1 MVRVGGFLKT
11 QNRIRRQRARGRFI
25 SPYQVGGTI
34 FGKSTMARYP
44 LMHTSSRLLDLPRQ
58 MKGGTIFGKSTRRR
72 NNPLRFPS
80 MHPEDPNAW
89 AKKMARR
96 RMKGGTIFGTST
108 RMRMSHDPMKVL
120 MADQE
125 KARMERRLKQRMKGG
140 TWLGKG
146 DLRKV
151 LWANQAKARK
161 QKGGNV
167 FSQLKK
173 RIQIDFPHRPF
184 PAAHPI
190 HDWYRL
196 RKGIKRGRR

>member
-44 LMHTSSRLLDLPRQ
+44 LMHTSSRLLDPMVLKHVKQRHK
-58 MKGGTIFGKSTRRR
+58 MKGGTIFTRRR
-72 NNPLRFPS
+72 NTNPLGFPTATERIN
-80 MHPEDPNAW
+80 PAPWRVEQAL
-89 AKKMARR
+89 R
-96 RMKGGTIFGTST
+96 RMKGGG
-108 RMRMSHDPMKVL
+108 KL
-120 MADQE
+120 
-125 KARMERRLKQRMKGG
+125 
-140 TWLGKG
+140 WGKG

-167 FSQLKK
+167 FSKLKK

-190 HDWYRL
+190 HDWYRM

>member
-44 LMHTSSRLLDLPRQ
+44 LMHTSSRLDPMILKHLKQRRQ
-58 MKGGTIFGKSTRRR
+58 MKGGTIFGKFTRRQ
-72 NNPLRFPS
+72 NNPWGLPITTDRINPA
-80 MHPEDPNAW
+80 PWRVKQAL
-89 AKKMARR
+89 R
-96 RMKGGTIFGTST
+96 RMKGGTLFG
-108 RMRMSHDPMKVL
+108 P
-120 MADQE
+120 
-125 KARMERRLKQRMKGG
+125 
-140 TWLGKG
+140 G

-161 QKGGNV
+161 Q
-167 FSQLKK
+167 
-173 RIQIDFPHRPF
+173 RR
-184 PAAHPI
+184 
-190 HDWYRL
+190 

>member
-44 LMHTSSRLLDLPRQ
+44 LMYTSSRLLDQHLQRK
-58 MKGGTIFGKSTRRR
+58 MKGGTIFGKSTRMH

-80 MHPEDPNAW
+80 ASPRINPEPWRVKQAL
-89 AKKMARR
+89 R
-96 RMKGGTIFGTST
+96 RMKGGTMFG
-108 RMRMSHDPMKVL
+108 P
-120 MADQE
+120 
-125 KARMERRLKQRMKGG
+125 
-140 TWLGKG
+140 G

-161 QKGGNV
+161 Q
-167 FSQLKK
+167 
-173 RIQIDFPHRPF
+173 RR
-184 PAAHPI
+184 
-190 HDWYRL
+190 

>member
-1 MVRVGGFLKT
+1 MVRVGGFLKS
-11 QNRIRRQRARGRFI
+11 QNRIRRQRARGRFV

-44 LMHTSSRLLDLPRQ
+44 LMNTTHR
-58 MKGGTIFGKSTRRR
+58 I
-72 NNPLRFPS
+72 NPEPWRVKQAL
-80 MHPEDPNAW
+80 
-89 AKKMARR
+89 R
-96 RMKGGTIFGTST
+96 RMKGGTIFSQST
-108 RMRMSHDPMKVL
+108 RRQNNPLGFPSATTQINPEPWRV
-120 MADQE
+120 
-125 KARMERRLKQRMKGG
+125 KQALRRMKG
-140 TWLGKG
+140 G

-167 FSQLKK
+167 FSKLKK

-184 PAAHPI
+184 PSAHPM

>member
-44 LMHTSSRLLDLPRQ
+44 LMHTSSRLLDPMILNHLKQRRK
-58 MKGGTIFGKSTRRR
+58 MKGGTIFGKSTRMR
-72 NNPLRFPS
+72 NNPLGFPS
-80 MHPEDPNAW
+80 ASHRINPEPWRVKQAL
-89 AKKMARR
+89 R
-96 RMKGGTIFGTST
+96 RMKGGTIFG
-108 RMRMSHDPMKVL
+108 P
-120 MADQE
+120 
-125 KARMERRLKQRMKGG
+125 
-140 TWLGKG
+140 G

-161 QKGGNV
+161 QKGGNI
-167 FSQLKK
+167 FSKLKK

-184 PAAHPI
+184 PVAHPM
-190 HDWYRL
+190 HDSYRL
-196 RKGIKRGRR
+196 RKGTKPLGRWSFNPP

>member
-11 QNRIRRQRARGRFI
+11 QNRVRRQRARGRFI

-44 LMHTSSRLLDLPRQ
+44 LMNTTHRINPEPWRVKQALRR
-58 MKGGTIFGKSTRRR
+58 MKGGTIFGKSTHRQ
-72 NNPLRFPS
+72 NNPFGFPS
-80 MHPEDPNAW
+80 ASSRINPAPWRVKQAL
-89 AKKMARR
+89 R
-96 RMKGGTIFGTST
+96 RMKGGTLFG
-108 RMRMSHDPMKVL
+108 P
-120 MADQE
+120 
-125 KARMERRLKQRMKGG
+125 
-140 TWLGKG
+140 G

-161 QKGGNV
+161 QKGGNI
-167 FSQLKK
+167 FSKLKK

-184 PAAHPI
+184 PSAHPI
-190 HDWYRL
+190 HDWYRM

>member
-44 LMHTSSRLLDLPRQ
+44 LMYTSSRLLEPWQLVQ
-58 MKGGTIFGKSTRRR
+58 HQRR
-72 NNPLRFPS
+72 
-80 MHPEDPNAW
+80 
-89 AKKMARR
+89 K
-96 RMKGGTIFGTST
+96 MKGGTIFGTST
-108 RMRMSHDPMKVL
+108 RMRMGDPMKVL
-120 MADQE
+120 AAAQE
-125 KARMERRLKQRMKGG
+125 KARRTRWLKQRMKGG
-140 TWLGKG
+140 TMFGKG
-146 DLRKV
+146 DPRKV

-161 QKGGNV
+161 QRMKGGNF
-167 FSQLKK
+167 FSKLKK

-184 PAAHPI
+184 PVAHPM
-190 HDWYRL
+190 HDAYRL

>member
-1 MVRVGGFLKT
+1 MVRVGGFLKS

-34 FGKSTMARYP
+34 FGKSTTARYP
-44 LMHTSSRLLDLPRQ
+44 LMHTSSRQLDRYLQ
-58 MKGGTIFGKSTRRR
+58 
-72 NNPLRFPS
+72 
-80 MHPEDPNAW
+80 
-89 AKKMARR
+89 R
-96 RMKGGTIFGTST
+96 RMKGGTIFSDRRQNNPLRFPSAST
-108 RMRMSHDPMKVL
+108 RINPAPWRV
-120 MADQE
+120 
-125 KARMERRLKQRMKGG
+125 KQALRRMKG
-140 TWLGKG
+140 G

-161 QKGGNV
+161 QRGGKL
-167 FSQLKK
+167 FSKLKK

-190 HDWYRL
+190 HDWYRV

>member
-34 FGKSTMARYP
+34 FGKSMTARYP
-44 LMHTSSRLLDLPRQ
+44 WMHTSSRLTDPLAMEKRMVRQ
-58 MKGGTIFGKSTRRR
+58 V
-72 NNPLRFPS
+72 
-80 MHPEDPNAW
+80 
-89 AKKMARR
+89 R
-96 RMKGGTIFGTST
+96 RMKG
-108 RMRMSHDPMKVL
+108 
-120 MADQE
+120 
-125 KARMERRLKQRMKGG
+125 
-140 TWLGKG
+140 G

-151 LWANQAKARK
+151 LWANQAKARR
-161 QKGGNV
+161 QRMKGGNV
-167 FSQLKK
+167 FRQLKK

-184 PAAHPI
+184 PSAHPI

>member
-44 LMHTSSRLLDLPRQ
+44 LMYTSSRLLDQHLQRK
-58 MKGGTIFGKSTRRR
+58 MKGGTIFGKSTRMH
-72 NNPLRFPS
+72 NNPWRFPS
-80 MHPEDPNAW
+80 ASHRINPEPWRVKQAL
-89 AKKMARR
+89 R
-96 RMKGGTIFGTST
+96 RMKGGTMFG
-108 RMRMSHDPMKVL
+108 P
-120 MADQE
+120 
-125 KARMERRLKQRMKGG
+125 
-140 TWLGKG
+140 G

-161 QKGGNV
+161 Q
-167 FSQLKK
+167 
-173 RIQIDFPHRPF
+173 RR
-184 PAAHPI
+184 
-190 HDWYRL
+190 

>member
-11 QNRIRRQRARGRFI
+11 QNRVRRQRARGRFI

-44 LMHTSSRLLDLPRQ
+44 LMYTSSRLLDQHLRLK
-58 MKGGTIFGKSTRRR
+58 MKGGTIFGKSTRMH

-80 MHPEDPNAW
+80 ASHRINPEPWRVKQAL
-89 AKKMARR
+89 R
-96 RMKGGTIFGTST
+96 RMKGGTMFG
-108 RMRMSHDPMKVL
+108 P
-120 MADQE
+120 
-125 KARMERRLKQRMKGG
+125 
-140 TWLGKG
+140 G

-161 QKGGNV
+161 Q
-167 FSQLKK
+167 
-173 RIQIDFPHRPF
+173 RR
-184 PAAHPI
+184 
-190 HDWYRL
+190 

>member
-25 SPYQVGGTI
+25 SPYQIGGTI
-34 FGKSTMARYP
+34 FGKSTTARYP
-44 LMHTSSRLLDLPRQ
+44 LMHTSSRLLDPLSIEKKMLRQVRQ
-58 MKGGTIFGKSTRRR
+58 MKG
-72 NNPLRFPS
+72 
-80 MHPEDPNAW
+80 
-89 AKKMARR
+89 
-96 RMKGGTIFGTST
+96 
-108 RMRMSHDPMKVL
+108 
-120 MADQE
+120 
-125 KARMERRLKQRMKGG
+125 
-140 TWLGKG
+140 G

-151 LWANQAKARK
+151 LWANQAKARR
-161 QKGGNV
+161 QRMKGGNV
-167 FSQLKK
+167 FRQLKK